1 MKQTT
6 LILLFLVLNL
16 ISYSQETSPFL
27 YLDKIEIQNFKGREL
42 YIQKTNAQIINKKRI
57 ELSKENI
64 FYAEECEGEY
74 MTLIAICRIDN
85 SNKSYAIAYSVCP
98 NPEFTIYDSDNPHK
112 IYGNI
117 NADKLFIT
125 GNGSI
130 YCSGGE
136 STFDAK
142 KKFNI
147 IGDKLIEIQ
156 QPFYYIGL
164 KTRTLRP
171 IKLFETIDLE
181 NEIANLPMDYPVEII
196 LSNKSFNSTKG
207 LYLVKTKFGLTG
219 WSELKAGQGES
230 VDVEGLIYTGD

>member
-1 MKQTT
+1 MKQTL
-6 LILLFLVLNL
+6 LIILFLVLNI
-16 ISYSQETSPFL
+16 ISYSQETSPFP
-27 YLDKIEIQNFKGREL
+27 YLDKIEVYNFKGREL

-74 MTLIAICRIDN
+74 MTLIAICKIDN
-85 SNKSYAIAYSVCP
+85 SNKSFTIAYSVCP
-98 NPEFTIYDSDNPHK
+98 NPEFTIYDSENPNK

-117 NADKLFIT
+117 NADKLFIS

-142 KKFNI
+142 KKFKI
-147 IGDKLIEIQ
+147 IGDKLTEIK
-156 QPFYYIGL
+156 QPYYYIGL
-164 KTRTLRP
+164 KTKTLKT
-171 IKLFETIDLE
+171 IKLFETINLE
-181 NEIANLPMDYPVEII
+181 NEIANLPIDYPVEIL

-219 WSELKAGQGES
+219 WAELIAGQGKS
-230 VDVEGLIYTGD
+230 IDIEGLIYNGD